1 MSLYVISDLHLSLGC
16 CTKKPMN
23 IFSPRWTDHTVKL
36 KSAWNSI
43 VGIGD
48 TVIVGGDISWAMTL
62 DEAKEDL
69 LFLDSLNGTKILLEG
84 NHDFWWQSISKTV
97 GFIKSLG
104 ISSIHLLQN
113 NAYRLDGEKTVICG
127 TRGWY
132 TDKDD
137 APNGTDY
144 QKMLSREAQRLSLSV
159 SSARDI
165 ALDGDEIIAVTHFPL
180 VHDFFIFKDAIGILS
195 ENGIRKCYYG
205 HIHGEYNSPPKRV
218 YNGIEFILTS
228 SDYLNFIPLKIH

>member
-113 NAYRLDGEKTVICG
+113 NAYRLDGGIP
-127 TRGWY
+127 TRMMRQM
-132 TDKDD
+132 
-137 APNGTDY
+137 APT
-144 QKMLSREAQRLSLSV
+144 
-159 SSARDI
+159 
-165 ALDGDEIIAVTHFPL
+165 
-180 VHDFFIFKDAIGILS
+180 
-195 ENGIRKCYYG
+195 IRKCFQERHRGY
-205 HIHGEYNSPPKRV
+205 HSRFQAQ
-218 YNGIEFILTS
+218 GISHLTVM
-228 SDYLNFIPLKIH
+228 K